1 MKNAEKRAR
10 FLEEANIRL
19 KAELTSLKANT
30 EKDELLSLL
39 NETNAMIKL
48 GSWGLNL
55 KTNVLTISDAYC
67 HIYNLQPGQPLTLE
81 QALQF
86 YTPASQGLLKPAVDE
101 LIANGTEFDLELEII
116 DNNRSRKWVRCSGKR
131 KLDEDAPAMVYGIMQ
146 DISGQK
152 ELEDKITRS
161 EMLYHGLFETN
172 QAIKLIIDPTCGKIV
187 DANKAAMKFYGYSKS
202 QLTNMTIFDINAL
215 SRDEVEKEILNAEA
229 GGKRYFNFTH
239 KLASGAIRNV
249 EVYSDPIELEGKHLL
264 YSIVHDITERHRGE
278 LMRDALLNISKTI
291 VGFKS
296 VGELLAAIQK
306 QIAVF
311 IDSDNFFVALY
322 DKQNQNYSFPFYSDK
337 YSPHAD
343 FSAAEMKNSLTDYVR
358 RSGKALLLDRNKDRK
373 LQESG
378 DVHLVGRESMIWMGI
393 PFTTASG
400 VEGVVV
406 IQNYESQTAY
416 NSQDLQVMEFV
427 AEHIAH
433 AIELKRN
440 ELQLMESEQRY
451 RMLVNRSPL
460 CIAVHQ
466 QGKIVFANPMAVKM
480 LGAKDEQGLLG
491 KAVLSFIHPQSI
503 EKVTARLK
511 ILDSGQDVSPL
522 DEKFL
527 RIDGNELDVSV
538 QAGPVLYNN
547 KPAVQVVFTVITE
560 QKKIQ
565 RALVESE
572 KSYRALFDNA
582 MDAIYIQDKNGVF
595 LDVNKSVEKL
605 YNGHLHDF
613 FIGKSPM
620 DVALPGANDMD
631 EVRTKF
637 EAAYNGKP
645 QSFDF
650 WAVKKDGAP
659 FLKEVHVA
667 ASTYFGKKVVIAYA
681 HDITEKKH
689 REQVLQQ
696 SEARFRTLVENAP
709 IGIGVSRDNKILF
722 ANEAMS
728 ELFGY
733 YKNEFAGMDE
743 KKLISDS
750 DAEKHHLLSIARQQ
764 GKDVE
769 STYEVIARK
778 KDGSTFPL
786 RVRAGNILLEDGP
799 AILVFLSDLT
809 AIRKAEEEQLT
820 MEKQV
825 LQTQKLESL
834 GVLAGGI
841 AHDFNNMLTG
851 ILGNTTLAMMEIPDD
866 CRARENLQKVEQIS
880 SHAAEL
886 CVQMLSYSGKGSV
899 KVVPMDL
906 NVLIKEMVRLLNVSI
921 PGKVRFIQDFDSK
934 MPPIDADA
942 TRIRQIVMNLITNAA
957 DAIGD
962 REGVIKLSTGFGCF
976 AAAELQSAYLDM
988 VPADKEY
995 VFLEVADNGCGM
1007 DEQTLIRLFDPFFTT
1022 KFTGRGLGMAAVL
1035 GIVRSHKGSLKIDST
1050 PGIGSTIR
1058 IYFPASKERNLTA
1071 RMDKMPLEPKQ
1082 GKGTI
1087 LVVDDNK
1094 SIRDIVSASLKTFG
1108 YTILTANDGSEGIE
1122 VFKDNQEKI
1131 QMVILDMIMPKLGG
1145 MEVYHEI
1152 KKLNPDIKALLSS
1165 GYTVE
1170 DISVSIDKDLNIGYL
1185 QKPFSISEL
1194 LNSITN
1200 IMGNNNQETGKN

>member
-1 MKNAEKRAR
+1 MKNAEKRAG
-10 FLEEANIRL
+10 FLEEEVIRL
-19 KAELTSLKANT
+19 KAELARLKSHT
-30 EKDELLSLL
+30 EKDELIRLL

-55 KTNVLTISDAYC
+55 KTNVLTLSDAYR
-67 HIYNLQPGQPLTLE
+67 HIYNLKPGQTLTVE

-86 YTPASQGLLKPAVDE
+86 YTPESQSLLKPAVDE
-101 LIANGTEFDLELEII
+101 LISNGTKFDLELEII
-116 DNNRSRKWVRCSGKR
+116 DNNGSRKWVRCSGKR
-131 KLDEDAPAMVYGIMQ
+131 KLDKDAPAMVYGIMQ
-146 DISGQK
+146 DISEQK
-152 ELEDKITRS
+152 ELEEKITQS
-161 EMLYHGLFETN
+161 EMLYHDLFETN
-172 QAIKLIIDPTCGKIV
+172 QALKLIIDPNSGKIV
-187 DANKAAMKFYGYSKS
+187 DANKAAMKFYGYGKS
-202 QLTNMTIFDINAL
+202 QLTKMTIFDINAQ
-215 SRDEVEKEILNAEA
+215 SRDKVEKEILNAKA
-229 GGKRYFNFTH
+229 GGKRYFNFKH

-249 EVYSDPIELEGKHLL
+249 EVYSGPIEVGGKHLL

-306 QIAVF
+306 QISVF

-322 DKQNQNYSFPFYSDK
+322 DNQNQNYSFPFYSDK
-337 YSPHAD
+337 YSPIAD
-343 FSAAEMKNSLTDYVR
+343 FSADEMKNSLTDYVR

-373 LQESG
+373 MQNSG

-400 VEGVVV
+400 VQGVVV

-416 NSQDLQVMEFV
+416 NNQDLQVMEFV

-460 CIAVHQ
+460 CIVVHQ
-466 QGKIVFANPMAVKM
+466 QGKIVFANPMAIKM
-480 LGAKDEQGLLG
+480 LGAKNEQDLLG
-491 KAVLSFIHPQSI
+491 KEILGFVHPKSI

-511 ILDSGQDVSPL
+511 ILDSGQDVSSL

-527 RIDGNELDVSV
+527 QIDGNELDVSV
-538 QAGPVLYNN
+538 QGGPVLYNN

-582 MDAIYIQDKNGVF
+582 MDAIYIQDKNGAF
-595 LDVNKSVEKL
+595 LDVNKSVNKL
-605 YNGHLHDF
+605 YSGYSHDF
-613 FIGKSPM
+613 FIGKTPM

-650 WAVKKDGAP
+650 WAVKKDGMP

-667 ASTYFGKKVVIAYA
+667 ASNYFGQKVVIAYA
-681 HDITEKKH
+681 RDITEERH
-689 REQVLQQ
+689 REQVLRQ

-722 ANEAMS
+722 ANETMS

-733 YKNEFAGMDE
+733 NKNEFTGMDE

-750 DAEKHHLLSIARQQ
+750 DARKHHLLSIGRQQ
-764 GKDVE
+764 GKEVE
-769 STYEVIARK
+769 NTYEIIARK
-778 KDGSTFPL
+778 KDGLEFPL

-809 AIRKAEEEQLT
+809 AIRKAEEEQKT

-866 CRARENLQKVEQIS
+866 CRARDNLQKVEQIS

-906 NVLIKEMVRLLNVSI
+906 NILIKEMVRLLNVSI
-921 PGKVRFIQDFDSK
+921 PGKVHFIQNFDSK
-934 MPPIDADA
+934 IPPVNADA
-942 TRIRQIVMNLITNAA
+942 TNIRQIVMNLITNAA
-957 DAIGD
+957 EAIGE
-962 REGVIKLSTGFGCF
+962 REGVINLSTGFGYF
-976 AAAELQSAYLDM
+976 SAAELQSAYLDRI
-988 VPADKEY
+988 PDEKEY
-995 VFLEVADNGCGM
+995 VFLEVTDNGCGM
-1007 DEQTLIRLFDPFFTT
+1007 NEETLMRLFDPFFTT

-1035 GIVRSHKGSLKIDST
+1035 GIVRSHQGSLKIDST
-1050 PGIGSTIR
+1050 PGIGTTIR
-1058 IYFPASKERNLTA
+1058 IYFPASEKKDVTA
-1071 RMDKMPLEPKQ
+1071 RMDQIPLDPKQ

-1087 LVVDDNK
+1087 LVVDDDK

-1108 YTILTANDGSEGIE
+1108 YTVLTANDGSEGIE

-1131 QMVILDMIMPKLGG
+1131 QMVILDMIMPKLTG

-1152 KKLNPDIKALLSS
+1152 KELNPDIKALLSS

-1170 DISVSIDKDLNIGYL
+1170 DIPASIDKDLNINYL

-1194 LNSITN
+1194 INSITN
-1200 IMGNNNQETGKN
+1200 IMGNNTPETGRN